1 MPYLPLIVCLAFAV
15 FFYRS
20 AEVEDESTWIWCGL
34 SILISALTLFWLHW
48 GWLAGDHPGPAR
60 NFSRHRLPPDLA
72 GPGIMVHRRFDA
84 DK

>member
-15 FFYRS
+15 FFYRA

-48 GWLAGDHPGPAR
+48 GWLGIILGQ
-60 NFSRHRLPPDLA
+60 FGILA
-72 GPGIMVHRRFDA
+72 GIVCLRIWRDRE
-84 DK
+84 